1 MVQLISV
8 QKLHPHPKN
17 PRLQPRQDVVDQ
29 LAAHVANGFD
39 HSHALIVRPVAGE
52 YEIISGHH
60 RYLAALQAGLATVP
74 CWVRE
79 YDDDTAYM
87 QLVLCNTQSELH
99 PLEEGKHAAESGID
113 LKAYAEQAG
122 KAYDNLKVKAR
133 AFRVLAEGHVSH
145 EDVRDSWRNLAEIH
159 AAPEWLW
166 GALVEEMVSDAWTVQ
181 KTRERVSQCKE
192 WKAPPQWADGAAI
205 AKRLIVGEARY
216 TDISR
221 MALVVDKMAVRNPQ
235 RIDRV
240 LAELAAAAPSTLSAV
255 QDIVAKAEAEEAA
268 EARQR
273 QRHAEEAAARTA
285 KLRGNCSLQEWEQL
299 GNGERALLL
308 TPDENA
314 STSFNK
320 QENADIEWAQWS
332 WNPVTGC
339 KHDCSY
345 CYARDIAVSAR
356 MAKVYPNGFEPTFR
370 CNSLRAPAN
379 TKVPDAARTDTR
391 FRNVFT
397 CSMADLFGRW
407 VPNEWVEAVLDSV
420 RRSPQWNFLFLTKFP
435 TRMAEFEI
443 PPNAWMG
450 TSVDLQA
457 RVANAEKA
465 FAKVKCGVR
474 WLSVE
479 PMIEPLQFNHLER
492 FDWVVVGGASASSQT
507 PEWRPPYRWIESLVK
522 QCDAAGVKVYFKT
535 NLGIAN
541 RLLQLP
547 FDAPL
552 REDPQRAPQPFHYLK
567 LVKEAA

>member
-8 QKLHPHPKN
+8 QKLHSHPKN

-29 LAAHVANGFD
+29 LAGHIAAGFD
-39 HSHALIVRPVAGE
+39 HSHALIVRPVADE

-99 PLEEGKHAAESGID
+99 PLEEGKHAAESGLD

-122 KAYDNLKVKAR
+122 KAYRTLYDKVR
-133 AFRVLAEGHVSH
+133 AWQVLAVLHMQN
-145 EDVRDSWRNLAEIH
+145 DMRDCWRNLAEIH
-159 AAPEWLW
+159 AAPQWLW
-166 GALVEEMVSDAWTVQ
+166 AALVQAMVADGWTVQ
-181 KTRERVSQCKE
+181 KTRERVAQCRE
-192 WKAPPQWADGAAI
+192 WKAPPHWADADTI
-205 AKRLIVGEARY
+205 AQRLITGEARY
-216 TDISR
+216 ADIAR
-221 MALVVDKMAVRNPQ
+221 MAVVVDKMAVRDPQ
-235 RIDRV
+235 RRESV
-240 LAELAAAAPSTLSAV
+240 LAELARTKPTTLSDV
-255 QDIVAKAEAEEAA
+255 QDIVARAEQEEAA
-268 EARQR
+268 QARQR
-273 QRHAEEAAARTA
+273 QRQAEEAAARTA
-285 KLRGNCSLQEWEQL
+285 KLRGNCSLIEWDQL
-299 GNGERALLL
+299 GKAERDLLL
-308 TPDENA
+308 TPDENSA
-314 STSFNK
+314 ASFNK

-345 CYARDIAVSAR
+345 CYARDIATSAR

-370 CNSLRAPAN
+370 CNALAAPTN
-379 TKVPDAARTDTR
+379 TKVPETARTDTR
-391 FRNVFT
+391 YRNVFT

-407 VPNEWVEAVLDSV
+407 VPNEWIEAVLDSV

-435 TRMAEFEI
+435 TRMAEFDI
-443 PPNAWMG
+443 PANAWMG

-457 RVANAEKA
+457 RVANSEKA

-479 PMIEPLQFNHLER
+479 PMIEPLHFNHLDR
-492 FDWVVVGGASASSQT
+492 FDWVVVGGASPSSQT

-552 REDPQRAPQPFHYLK
+552 HEDPQRAPQSFHYLK
-567 LVKEAA
+567 PVKASA